1 MKPNTTLLYTAFGSP
16 IGKIYLALTEKGLC
30 AVGINEREKDF
41 INTLE
46 KAYNIKPVKDDAA
59 FSEFARLLK
68 RYLNGERLKIE
79 IPLDMKGTNFEKRV
93 WKALLKIPYGRTKS
107 YGEIA
112 REIDLPK
119 GARAVGNAC
128 GKNPIPIIAPC
139 HRVVAGDGGLGGYSG
154 GIGIKKRLLRI
165 EGVLCCKELS

>member
-1 MKPNTTLLYTAFGSP
+1 MKPNTSLLYTDFGSP
-16 IGKIYLALTEKGLC
+16 IGKIFLALTEKGLC

-59 FSEFARLLK
+59 FSELARLLK
-68 RYLNGERLKIE
+68 RCLNGERLKIE
-79 IPLDMKGTNFEKRV
+79 IPLDMKGTDFEKKV
-93 WKALLKIPYGRTKS
+93 WKALLKIPHGRTKS

-112 REIDLPK
+112 RKIDLPK

-128 GKNPIPIIAPC
+128 GKNPVPIIIPC

-154 GIGIKKRLLRI
+154 GIGIKKRLLKI
-165 EGVLCCKELS
+165 EGII